1 MFAIKIFKILLMFF
15 KCFPYVSLVSNAKCL
30 FARCKKMVFMCSE
43 TVLESMQ
50 AHVNVRG
57 KAIRSTWN
65 PDAGV
70 GCGWVD
76 IYYVQ

>member
-15 KCFPYVSLVSNAKCL
+15 KCFWYVSLVSNAKCL
-30 FARCKKMVFMCSE
+30 FARCKKKMVFMCSG
-43 TVLESMQ
+43 TVLESMR
-50 AHVNVRG
+50 AHVNVR
-57 KAIRSTWN
+57 RVNVESRR
-65 PDAGV
+65 GV